1 MRLTQFSDYAL
12 RLLVVVALAKGKPV
26 TIAAAA
32 KQLKVSNN
40 HLMKVSNVLTRSG
53 ILSGI
58 RGRSGGLLLKR
69 EPHEIGIGE
78 LFRLTEPDFDLTVCL
93 SAPRRC
99 PLHQVCGAPPFLTRA
114 RAAFFHE
121 LDGRTLADVL
131 ATSC

>member
-12 RLLVVVALAKGKPV
+12 RLLIVVASAKGKPV

-93 SAPRRC
+93 SAPVSARFTRFVVRR
-99 PLHQVCGAPPFLTRA
+99 PFSRGLEQH
-114 RAAFFHE
+114 FF
-121 LDGRTLADVL
+121 
-131 ATSC
+131 TSSTGVH